1 MTEQNEQNEQ
11 AERKQTQKEFKARFV
26 QLFREID
33 VLTEDVNQLKEDMKV
48 DHPEAD
54 IANIVKMAKLEATQK
69 LGEALAKAE
78 KFANLVDEM
87 QGAEA

>member
-1 MTEQNEQNEQ
+1 MTEQNEQ

-33 VLTEDVNQLKEDMKV
+33 VLTEDVNQLKEDMKA

-87 QGAEA
+87 QGAED